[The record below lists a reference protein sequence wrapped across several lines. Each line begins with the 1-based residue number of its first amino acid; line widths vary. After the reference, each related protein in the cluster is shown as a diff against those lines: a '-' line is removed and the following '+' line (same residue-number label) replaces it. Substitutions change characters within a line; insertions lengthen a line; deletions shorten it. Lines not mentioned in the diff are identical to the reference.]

1 MLVSRSELDAV
12 EDPSERLLLALRGVF
27 AGNIF
32 DLGAAASSQ
41 LFDNEGVSSCN
52 SRQPSYQ
59 YQCAEKPGLRT
70 PSFPSIVCNFS
81 NL

>member
-52 SRQPSYQ
+52 SRQPSPVRREARLDNTITSKHCMQ
-59 YQCAEKPGLRT
+59 
-70 PSFPSIVCNFS
+70 V
-81 NL
+81 